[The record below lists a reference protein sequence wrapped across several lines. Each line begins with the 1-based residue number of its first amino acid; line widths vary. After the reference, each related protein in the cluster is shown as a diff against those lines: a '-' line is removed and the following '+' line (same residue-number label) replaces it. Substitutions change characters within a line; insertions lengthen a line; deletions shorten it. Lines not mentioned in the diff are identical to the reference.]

1 MITYFSASILLLA
14 LFYGIYITLLKD
26 KNANTWNRV
35 YLLFT
40 AALMMMLPLIR
51 IPQPSAIS
59 AANALPYLPTT
70 AYSTYRTA
78 IQTHPIDISAGFRFV
93 YAMGLFWGISR
104 LLLGAYILYRIRR
117 TSHAEQDQGY
127 TLYYSRDIT
136 TPFSFLSAIY
146 LPETCKSSA
155 SLPTLLAHEAAH
167 CQQKHS
173 WDKLFIS
180 ILQSIFWFN
189 PFVYL
194 YHRELE
200 RVHEFEADAIAA
212 KQFDTDNYV
221 NELIQMAVQ
230 QQTPTF
236 LAHSFFHQTIKT
248 RITMLYKP
256 NTHSI
261 SRKMLV
267 AIIVC
272 TLSAAFVATQSY
284 AKKKKPTRDPNTTQ
298 VMIQNPNADQQPL
311 AISIV
316 GKTPDS
322 LKSIREVDQEPTFV
336 GGENALHSFIEN
348 HKAKLSD
355 KEQPSKAVWVQFT
368 VHSNGQIDRK
378 LGINP
383 FLNNPA
389 VEKNLRELF
398 AQMPAWTPGKLK
410 GKAVP
415 VIMDMSIKY

>member
-1 MITYFSASILLLA
+1 
-14 LFYGIYITLLKD
+14 
-26 KNANTWNRV
+26 
-35 YLLFT
+35 
-40 AALMMMLPLIR
+40 
-51 IPQPSAIS
+51 
-59 AANALPYLPTT
+59 
-70 AYSTYRTA
+70 
-78 IQTHPIDISAGFRFV
+78 
-93 YAMGLFWGISR
+93 
-104 LLLGAYILYRIRR
+104 
-117 TSHAEQDQGY
+117 
-127 TLYYSRDIT
+127 
-136 TPFSFLSAIY
+136 
-146 LPETCKSSA
+146 
-155 SLPTLLAHEAAH
+155 
-167 CQQKHS
+167 
-173 WDKLFIS
+173 
-180 ILQSIFWFN
+180 
-189 PFVYL
+189 
-194 YHRELE
+194 
-200 RVHEFEADAIAA
+200 
-212 KQFDTDNYV
+212 
-221 NELIQMAVQ
+221 
-230 QQTPTF
+230 
-236 LAHSFFHQTIKT
+236 
-248 RITMLYKP
+248 MLYKP

-267 AIIVC
+267 AITVC

-284 AKKKKPTRDPNTTQ
+284 AKKKKPTRDLNTTQ

-348 HKAKLSD
+348 HKAKLSAN
-355 KEQPSKAVWVQFT
+355 EQPSKAVWVQFT

-389 VEKNLRELF
+389 VEKNLKEIF